1 MIGGWIS
8 ILIAID
14 TDGTHDAEDDDS
26 MTNSSCKLYRTCVL
40 ETLVETPLK
49 HVAIICV

>member
-40 ETLVETPLK
+40 EMLETITK
-49 HVAIICV
+49 EHAQC